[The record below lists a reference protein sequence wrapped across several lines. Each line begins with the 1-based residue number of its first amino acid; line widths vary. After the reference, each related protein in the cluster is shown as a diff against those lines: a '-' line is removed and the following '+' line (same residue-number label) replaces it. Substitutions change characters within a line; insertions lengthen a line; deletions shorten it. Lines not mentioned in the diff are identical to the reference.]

1 LYCEALNSNKR
12 KNCITLLNIILQCLL
27 KWFAP
32 ILSFT
37 TEEIYQLVKQ
47 EEDSQSIHLQNFVS
61 VPNSWNNE
69 ELSSDWEY
77 VKKIRDVANISIE
90 NMRAEKSIGSSL
102 EAMIEIK
109 LNKEFYDKAKNIN
122 FSEICITSSASVIKD
137 ENQKNSIDVV
147 AKKAQ
152 GNKCPI
158 CWKIFETGCERPNCG
173 LLNINGK

>member
-1 LYCEALNSNKR
+1 MYKR
-12 KNCITLLNIILQCLL
+12 QLL

-37 TEEIYQLVKQ
+37 TEEIYQLVKN
-47 EEDSQSIHLQNFVS
+47 EDDHPSIHLQNFVLL
-61 VPNSWNNE
+61 PGSWKNE
-69 ELSSDWEY
+69 ELSLDWEY
-77 VKKIRDVANISIE
+77 IKKIRDEANISIE

-109 LNKEFYDKAKNIN
+109 LNKEFYNKAKNIN

-137 ENQKNSIDVV
+137 ENLKNSIDVV

-152 GNKCPI
+152 GTKCPV
-158 CWKIFETGCERPNCG
+158 CWKIFEEDCERHG
-173 LLNINGK
+173 HLNLNG